1 VAGRGT
7 VGTSPDDPGCSSE
20 NVVSPAE
27 LAATADPFDSRD
39 PDPPGPGSVCAA
51 ALDEVGDGGG

>member
-1 VAGRGT
+1 MVGRGT
-7 VGTSPDDPGCSSE
+7 VGTSPSDPGCSSE
-20 NVVSPAE
+20 NVVS
-27 LAATADPFDSRD
+27 LAKLATTADPFGSRD